1 MSKMTD
7 AIAFFKQQFRN
18 DIQAAIANTP
28 FSLDMLTAIAMQ
40 ETYYIWGNLFT
51 TLPPGQVL
59 GLCVGD
65 TLDSP
70 RRSAFPKNKADLLAA
85 PNGAQIFA
93 IARQALV
100 DVGDHNAQYG
110 KIAHMNPNKF
120 CHGFGIFQFD
130 IQFCKSNP
138 SYFLQKKWANF
149 GDCLAV
155 ALNELKA
162 ALRRAYGPN
171 KSALTDKEMVF
182 VAIAYNKGS
191 VNVNGTFKQG
201 FRDDSGK
208 FYGEHIAE
216 FMNLAKSVP

>member
-1 MSKMTD
+1 VAKLID
-7 AIAFFKQQFRN
+7 AIAWFKQNFRG

-28 FSLDMLTAIAMQ
+28 FSLDMLTAVALQ
-40 ETYYIWGNLFT
+40 ETFYIWGNLFA
-51 TLPPGQVL
+51 TLQRDEVL
-59 GLCVGD
+59 ALCVGD

-70 RRSAFPKNKADLLAA
+70 RRSAFPKNKAALLQA

-93 IARQALV
+93 VARQALE
-100 DVGDHNAQYG
+100 DVGDHIAQYG

-120 CHGFGIFQFD
+120 CHGFGIFQYD
-130 IQFCKSNP
+130 IQFCKKNP

-155 ALNELKA
+155 ALDELKA

-171 KSALTDKEMVF
+171 KRTLTDREMVF

-201 FRDDSGK
+201 FKDDSGK

-216 FMNLAKSVP
+216 FMNLAKTVP